1 MEILIKF
8 YLLNL
13 LFHYLFDNTD
23 IILFDFCVDYV
34 DDEWKTVGI
43 QGMLFIQ
50 FYFCCRND
58 YLYTLLSNE
67 FGCLEGIFPPFYN
80 FCGINSGI

>member
-1 MEILIKF
+1 MEIFITF

-43 QGMLFIQ
+43 QGMIFIQ
-50 FYFCCRND
+50 FYFCCRIWLVI
-58 YLYTLLSNE
+58 YFTFELIWMS
-67 FGCLEGIFPPFYN
+67 GRPFSS
-80 FCGINSGI
+80 IL